1 MKKRNEKLI
10 HYSFYFFLFFNY
22 DITITV
28 FTKSLLGALTAMRVL
43 ISPVMY
49 TAHLFGESPPSAT
62 EHLFARNLALAL

>member
-10 HYSFYFFLFFNY
+10 HYSFYFLFFNY
-22 DITITV
+22 SIIITI

-43 ISPVMY
+43 ISLVIY
-49 TAHLFGESPPSAT
+49 TAHLFGKSAPSAT